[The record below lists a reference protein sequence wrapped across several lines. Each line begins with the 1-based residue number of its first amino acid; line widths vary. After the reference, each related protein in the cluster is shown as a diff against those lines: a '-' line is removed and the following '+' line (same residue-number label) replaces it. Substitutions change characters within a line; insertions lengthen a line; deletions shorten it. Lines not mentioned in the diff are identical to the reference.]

1 MVYRRILM
9 KYFAV
14 LVILVG
20 LAFPVFSQDSALNRR
35 FTALGDSMN
44 STITTSTSTL
54 ADFNSQIKDNGE
66 IRMYTTFL
74 MKYNY
79 LAKALQDSES
89 KMNLLLRTNDRT
101 VFVIDERDNYEDL
114 IKQLQTVKTDYDAYL
129 KTR

>member
-1 MVYRRILM
+1 M

-14 LVILVG
+14 FVILVG
-20 LAFPVFSQDSALNRR
+20 LAFPVFSQNTALNRR

-44 STITTSTSTL
+44 STISSSTATL

-66 IRMYTTFL
+66 VKMYTSFL
-74 MKYNY
+74 RQYNY

-89 KMNLLLRTNDRT
+89 KLNLLLRTNDRT
-101 VFVIDERDNYEDL
+101 IFITDERDYYEDL
-114 IKQLQTVKTDYDAYL
+114 IKQLQAVKSDFDAYA

>member
-9 KYFAV
+9 KYFAA

-20 LAFPVFSQDSALNRR
+20 LAFPAFSQNAALTRR

-44 STITTSTSTL
+44 STITASTSTL

-66 IRMYTTFL
+66 IRTYTTFL
-74 MKYNY
+74 RKYNF
-79 LAKALQDSES
+79 LAKALQDSET
-89 KMNLLLRTNDRT
+89 KMNLLLRSNDRT
-101 VFVIDERDNYEDL
+101 SFITDERDNYEDL
-114 IKQLQTVKTDYDAYL
+114 IKQLQAVKTDYDAYL